1 MEPYSV
7 EGLGVGMPVVP
18 ESWQYKRYHC
28 RPSEQYANS
37 IWCNFSELKGGVSK
51 LLTILHLSSDNI
63 VTYINKELSPAFF
76 TNSEVAREIERLSRQ
91 FNGPAH
97 IYRSPNRPGLPGGII
112 ATWGDIELQPLTPN
126 DLATLADGKNPHV
139 GVMVDYLINFYESAR
154 AGLPVYSLSGG
165 KGYVWIARFDQQGKG
180 KLRFFAADPSQMERQ
195 VPHPQEPSQAHPQE
209 PPQAP
214 SQDLSEALERLQN
227 ADQQMRSLDEKLLS
241 PEQAE
246 RYRSLRREI
255 DKLSTDADKQT
266 VSKLA
271 AKVEKFTKQADA
283 ATAVA
288 KEIQACK
295 ALKEKLASEE
305 SAGIPVAI
313 LQKRDDAILRFSALK
328 ESSTL
333 DDIKPVRAALENAE
347 RSIADFKDF
356 LEFRRLADQTIA
368 RIETEMGL
376 LIDIDDEIRKE
387 LEQRISNAKRALKSE
402 SFADAK
408 QSVSELTN
416 FYEAHS
422 DELKSNKFE
431 PN

>member
-1 MEPYSV
+1 
-7 EGLGVGMPVVP
+7 
-18 ESWQYKRYHC
+18 
-28 RPSEQYANS
+28 
-37 IWCNFSELKGGVSK
+37 
-51 LLTILHLSSDNI
+51 
-63 VTYINKELSPAFF
+63 
-76 TNSEVAREIERLSRQ
+76 
-91 FNGPAH
+91 
-97 IYRSPNRPGLPGGII
+97 
-112 ATWGDIELQPLTPN
+112 
-126 DLATLADGKNPHV
+126 
-139 GVMVDYLINFYESAR
+139 
-154 AGLPVYSLSGG
+154 
-165 KGYVWIARFDQQGKG
+165 
-180 KLRFFAADPSQMERQ
+180 
-195 VPHPQEPSQAHPQE
+195 
-209 PPQAP
+209 
-214 SQDLSEALERLQN
+214 
-227 ADQQMRSLDEKLLS
+227 
-241 PEQAE
+241 
-246 RYRSLRREI
+246 
-255 DKLSTDADKQT
+255 
-266 VSKLA
+266 
-271 AKVEKFTKQADA
+271 
-283 ATAVA
+283 VA

-422 DELKSNKFE
+422 DELKFATVCSFE
-431 PN
+431 IKKRQSPIFPFRIRPGYLYPELRQLHLFVLIV